1 MVYFLFTAILMNRQL
16 FITHVPQVLMAFDY
30 ILLMRTCIDGCM
42 LQLAIGCSNGQ
53 APFEPMIEKQEFS
66 VEGISI
72 VSHVYGIDSNYT

>member
-1 MVYFLFTAILMNRQL
+1 MNRQL
-16 FITHVPQVLMAFDY
+16 FMTHVPQVLMAFDY
-30 ILLMRTCIDGCM
+30 IFLMRTCMVACCN
-42 LQLAIGCSNGQ
+42 LAIGCSNGQ